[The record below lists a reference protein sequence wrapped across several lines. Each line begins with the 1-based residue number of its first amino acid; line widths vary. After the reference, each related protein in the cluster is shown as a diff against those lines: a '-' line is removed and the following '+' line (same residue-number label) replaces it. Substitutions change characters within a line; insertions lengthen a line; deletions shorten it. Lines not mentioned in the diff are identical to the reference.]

1 MTAGA
6 AYLSDTEALMWRL
19 DRDPALSS
27 TVANLS
33 VLGRLPD
40 VDRLRHRLERTSRA
54 VPRLRQRVVPGR
66 FGLAPPRWQLD
77 PGFDLDHHLRRRA
90 LPGPGTERQLLDL
103 VSELMA
109 APFDR
114 TRPLWE
120 FTLVEGLAGGRAA
133 LVQKMHHA
141 LSDGE
146 AAVQLALEYIDL
158 EHDQPERD
166 EAPLPDLPDDD
177 DHDDGVVPALA
188 AAARH
193 NQARLAGF
201 GRRAVAAAGA
211 GIRRPDRRAAV
222 ADALRRAASSMG
234 RSWRQHRAAAGAGSP
249 LWAGRSHRPHL
260 EVLRVPFD
268 EVRQASKVLECT
280 INDILVTA
288 VAGAAGEYHRGA
300 GTPVGD
306 LVMAMPVSTRADGKG
321 GRNAFS
327 LVRVAV
333 PAGETDPL
341 LRLAAVR
348 DRMEDA
354 KEATGSPFARLAQL
368 VPTTVLVRLA
378 RRRVQ
383 AVDFTASNIAGAP
396 FALYMGGAPV
406 EATYPVGPL
415 GGTAWNLTML
425 SVNGSFDMG
434 LVVDAG
440 AVTDPARLRA
450 GIESSF
456 AQLLATVD
464 AGGGVGTGAT
474 AGETGRSTVSTPV
487 VREPGPGAASSC
499 RP

>member
-1 MTAGA
+1 MTADA
-6 AYLSDTEALMWRL
+6 SYLSDAEALMWRL

-54 VPRLRQRVVPGR
+54 VPRLRQRVVPGWSR
-66 FGLAPPRWQLD
+66 LTPPRWQLD
-77 PGFDLDHHLRRRA
+77 PAFDLDYHLRRRA

-103 VSELMA
+103 VSELMS

-114 TRPLWE
+114 ARPLWE
-120 FTLVEGLAGGRAA
+120 FTLIEGLADGRAA

-166 EAPLPDLPDDD
+166 EAPLPGLPAG
-177 DHDDGVVPALA
+177 DHGHDGVVPALS
-188 AAARH
+188 AAARL
-193 NQARLAGF
+193 NQARLARF
-201 GRRAVAAAGA
+201 GRRAVAAAGS
-211 GIRRPDRRAAV
+211 GMRRPDRRAAV
-222 ADALRRAASSMG
+222 ADAARRATASIG
-234 RSWRQHRAAAGAGSP
+234 RALRQHRADTGAGSP
-249 LWAGRSHRPHL
+249 LWAERNFRPHL
-260 EVLRVPFD
+260 EVLRVPFE
-268 EVRQASKVLECT
+268 EVRHASKVLECT
-280 INDILVTA
+280 INDIFVTA
-288 VAGAAGEYHRGA
+288 VVGAAGAYHRDTGS
-300 GTPVGD
+300 PVGD

-321 GRNAFS
+321 GGNAFS

-341 LRLAAVR
+341 VRLAAVR
-348 DRMEDA
+348 DRMVDA

-368 VPTTVLVRLA
+368 LPTAVLVRLA
-378 RRRVQ
+378 RRRVR

-434 LVVDAG
+434 LVFDAG

-456 AQLLATVD
+456 AQLLATV
-464 AGGGVGTGAT
+464 
-474 AGETGRSTVSTPV
+474 
-487 VREPGPGAASSC
+487 GPGGREASPAQSAMKTSEST
-499 RP
+499 R